1 MFDGRIVG
9 QCKCCF
15 SRFRQISFM
24 FRNVIFHN
32 SWKVTPVAPR
42 NAHDVSYVARIKHVS
57 HFAWQG
63 QHLVTLECFF
73 CGMLECHFSS
83 QA

>member
-1 MFDGRIVG
+1 
-9 QCKCCF
+9 
-15 SRFRQISFM
+15 M

-57 HFAWQG
+57 HFSWQG

-73 CGMLECHFSS
+73 VACWSVTFRRRRDIW
-83 QA
+83 